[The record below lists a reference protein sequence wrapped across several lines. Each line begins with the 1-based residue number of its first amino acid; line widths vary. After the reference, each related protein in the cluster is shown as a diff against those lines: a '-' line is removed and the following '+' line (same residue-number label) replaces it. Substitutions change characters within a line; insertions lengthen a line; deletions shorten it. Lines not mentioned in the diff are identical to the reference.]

1 MKTQLTLTML
11 LSTFFVGY
19 SQQKFNDSLR
29 VNALQEIVVTGQ
41 MEPQS
46 LKKSVFNVR
55 VISAKDIQSLAA
67 NTLADVLNQYLNI
80 TLQPSGT
87 DGRSTVSLFGLDGQ
101 YFKILVDN
109 IPLVGESGLGNNADV
124 SQINLNDVQQIEII
138 EGSMGVTHGANA
150 VSGVLNIITKKA
162 AKTKWNVRTTLQEE
176 TVNNEY
182 AWFDKGRH
190 IQGASFSF
198 APKGRWFFNAGLNRN
213 DFQGF
218 LDDKKGKFSAENDG
232 TRGYRWL
239 PKEQWTT
246 SATLGF
252 QNKQFRFFYK
262 FQLLNEQIDFY
273 NSTVQSAY
281 NPEIGVYRYSF
292 DKRYLTSRNFH
303 HLAVSGTGG
312 IRMNYAVSLS
322 YQKQQRNVEAFRYL
336 LNSQTEQGLTS
347 QKDQAMEVLYS
358 TGTWS
363 NFFKSQ
369 KLDLQLGYEISRNL
383 GFALIQEN
391 NNQWIPISKQLNN
404 YDFFVGSELKCTP
417 SFSIR
422 PGFRYSI
429 QSLFENQYAA
439 SLGLRYLLKRGFEW
453 RASVGQSFRTPSF
466 EELYV
471 KQIFDGHHFT
481 GNENL
486 IPETSTSFEMSLKK
500 NVSFSDATQLASTL
514 SGSMLQVKDRI
525 DMALMQFSPSTGN
538 PEYEYI
544 NINTYKMWNVATT
557 NQFKSHN
564 FGWTFGA
571 ALVGISQKLDN
582 KEFSSDDKF
591 LYSFSL
597 NTSLSYTLP
606 QWQTV
611 FSTYYKYNGKT
622 QQFIASASEYV
633 ISDIGESHWLDVTI
647 QRKFFKETL
656 ETTFGARNVLD
667 ITNVNQTR
675 TANGAGHAASNQIM
689 LAYGRSFFVK
699 VTYNLNL

>member
-1 MKTQLTLTML
+1 MKNHLTLLVL
-11 LSTFFVGY
+11 LTALYVASA
-19 SQQKFNDSLR
+19 QQKPSDSLQ

-55 VISAKDIQSLAA
+55 VISAKDIQNLAA

-80 TLQPSGT
+80 TLRPSGT

-109 IPLVGESGLGNNADV
+109 IPLVGESGLGNNADL
-124 SQINLNDVQQIEII
+124 SQINLDDVQQIEII

-162 AKTKWNVRTTLQEE
+162 AKTKWNLRATLQEE
-176 TVNNEY
+176 TVQNEY
-182 AWFDKGRH
+182 AWIDKGRH
-190 IQGASFSF
+190 IQGLSFSF
-198 APKGRWFFNAGLNRN
+198 APKGGWFFNAAINRN

-218 LDDKKGKFSAENDG
+218 LNDKKGKFYFENDG

-239 PKEQWTT
+239 PKEQLTT
-246 SATLGF
+246 STTLGY
-252 QNKQFRFFYK
+252 QKNQFRFFYK
-262 FQLLNEQIDFY
+262 FQFLNEQIDFY
-273 NSTVQSAY
+273 NSSVQSAY
-281 NPEIGVYRYSF
+281 NPELGAYRYALDQRF
-292 DKRYLTSRNFH
+292 LTHRNFH
-303 HLAVSGTGG
+303 HLSVSGNGAD
-312 IRMNYAVSLS
+312 RMNYTVSLS
-322 YQKQQRNVEAFRYL
+322 YQKQQRDVESFRYL
-336 LNSQTEQGLTS
+336 LYNLTEQDVTS
-347 QKDQAMEVLYS
+347 QKDQATEVLYS

-383 GFALIQEN
+383 GFALIQESN
-391 NNQWIPISKQLNN
+391 NLLVPISKRLNN

-417 SFSIR
+417 SFSLR

-439 SLGLRYLLKRGFEW
+439 SLGVRYLLKNEVEW

-486 IPETSTSFEMSLKK
+486 IPETSTSFEMSCKK
-500 NVSFSDATQLASTL
+500 NFTIHNTAQLASTL
-514 SGSMLQVKDRI
+514 TGSFLQVKDRI
-525 DMALMQFSPSTGN
+525 DMALVQYNPTTGN

-557 NQFKSHN
+557 NQFKSNN
-564 FGWTFGA
+564 FGGTFGA
-571 ALVGISQKLDN
+571 ALVGIAQQLDN
-582 KEFSSDDKF
+582 NAFRADDRF
-591 LYSFSL
+591 LYSFSW

-611 FSTYYKYNGKT
+611 FSAYYKYNGKT
-622 QQFIASASEYV
+622 QQFIATSSEYV
-633 ISDIGESHWLDVTI
+633 ISDIGESHWLDATV
-647 QRKFFKETL
+647 QRKFFNATL
-656 ETTFGARNVLD
+656 ETTFGARNILN
-667 ITNVNQTR
+667 ITNINQTR
-675 TANGAGHAASNQIM
+675 TADGTGHAASNQIM
-689 LAYGRSFFVK
+689 LAYGRSFFLK